1 MSVLLLAVGAVAR
14 GQPSVHLLNHWRG
27 VSGVDWAPGPLF
39 LGGKELKLVVE
50 EL

>member
-14 GQPSVHLLNHWRG
+14 GQPSVHLLNRWRG
-27 VSGVDWAPGPLF
+27 VSGVDWAPGPPF